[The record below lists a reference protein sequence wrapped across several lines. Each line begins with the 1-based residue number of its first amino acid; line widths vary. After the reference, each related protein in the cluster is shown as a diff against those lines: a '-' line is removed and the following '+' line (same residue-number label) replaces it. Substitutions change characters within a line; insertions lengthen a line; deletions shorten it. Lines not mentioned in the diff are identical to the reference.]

1 MTAVT
6 GDRVRGRSL
15 QRALIGFRERGRGG
29 WLPTPNNGRAP
40 PAGPAL
46 GALISRGGGGGG
58 SVRRAGRDGTGMAGA
73 GGASCCR
80 GGAGGLQPLRAT
92 VPFQLQQRRGD
103 PGWAA
108 SVPCAA
114 AVEKPCRPRQP
125 RVRRTSSLDTI
136 VGSYLL
142 GQWPRDT
149 EGASTSCMND
159 KATQIAKLKQQLQR
173 TKLNGR
179 SGKEKEKSSPLQGD
193 HAVLGSLRDSSSG
206 FLSPSPV
213 LRLSPC
219 LHRSLEG
226 LNQELEEV
234 FVKEQGDEE
243 LLRILDVPDGHRA
256 PAPAQRGSGDASLT
270 LEPSSG
276 SCSSLSLSP
285 SPSVPLRLSP
295 HSPARL
301 AAEEPSSAAD
311 EVQPDLKEKEEG
323 SPSPVLAFASSP
335 RPNHSY
341 MFKREPPEGCEK
353 VRAFEEASSP
363 SPDQPFRPSCPD
375 KNKVHFN
382 PTGSAFCPVS
392 LVKPLFPNVGF
403 LFRGFP
409 ASPSPGTATFTSCQP
424 TAPAPFLGV
433 RKDAAVDSFGEVSKS
448 PSLNYEHWKRGQP
461 EESVVFHS
469 SLVV

>member
-1 MTAVT
+1 
-6 GDRVRGRSL
+6 
-15 QRALIGFRERGRGG
+15 
-29 WLPTPNNGRAP
+29 
-40 PAGPAL
+40 
-46 GALISRGGGGGG
+46 
-58 SVRRAGRDGTGMAGA
+58 
-73 GGASCCR
+73 
-80 GGAGGLQPLRAT
+80 
-92 VPFQLQQRRGD
+92 
-103 PGWAA
+103 A

-114 AVEKPCRPRQP
+114 AAEKSCRPRQP
-125 RVRRTSSLDTI
+125 RVRRTSSLDTV

-142 GQWPRDT
+142 GQWPRDA
-149 EGASTSCMND
+149 EGAPTSCMND
-159 KATQIAKLKQQLQR
+159 KATQTPVSWHEAEAGKGGSGAHKRSASWGSADHRREIAKLKQQLQR

-179 SGKEKEKSSPLQGD
+179 SGQEKERSSPLPG
-193 HAVLGSLRDSSSG
+193 ARAALAPLPDSPSG

-226 LNQELEEV
+226 LNQELEEA
-234 FVKEQGDEE
+234 FVKEQGEEE

-256 PAPAQRGSGDASLT
+256 PAPAQRGSGDASLA
-270 LEPSSG
+270 LEPG
-276 SCSSLSLSP
+276 SCGSFALSP

-295 HSPARL
+295 PAPARL
-301 AAEEPSSAAD
+301 AAEDPSSAGD
-311 EVQPDLKEKEEG
+311 EPKAEPKEKEEG
-323 SPSPVLAFASSP
+323 SPSPVLAFAASP

-341 MFKREPPEGCEK
+341 VFKREPPEGCEK
-353 VRAFEEASSP
+353 IRAFEEASSP
-363 SPDQPFRPSCPD
+363 GPDPPFQPSCPD

-409 ASPSPGTATFTSCQP
+409 ASSGPGSGAFPSCQP
-424 TAPAPFLGV
+424 PAPTPFLGV
-433 RKDAAVDSFGEVSKS
+433 RKEAAGDGFGQVSKS
-448 PSLNYEHWKRGQP
+448 PSRNYEHWKRGQA

>member
-1 MTAVT
+1 M
-6 GDRVRGRSL
+6 
-15 QRALIGFRERGRGG
+15 
-29 WLPTPNNGRAP
+29 
-40 PAGPAL
+40 AGAA
-46 GALISRGGGGGG
+46 GTSCSRGGP
-58 SVRRAGRDGTGMAGA
+58 
-73 GGASCCR
+73 
-80 GGAGGLQPLRAT
+80 GGLQPLRAT

-103 PGWAA
+103 GGRAA

-114 AVEKPCRPRQP
+114 AGEKTCRPRQP

-142 GQWPRDT
+142 GQWPRDA
-149 EGASTSCMND
+149 EGASASCMND

-193 HAVLGSLRDSSSG
+193 HAVLGSLRDSPSG
-206 FLSPSPV
+206 FLSSSAI

-256 PAPAQRGSGDASLT
+256 PAPARRGSGDAALT

-295 HSPARL
+295 HTPGRL
-301 AAEEPSSAAD
+301 AVEELSAAD
-311 EVQPDLKEKEEG
+311 EVQPDPKEKEEG

-363 SPDQPFRPSCPD
+363 GPEQSFQPSCPD

-409 ASPSPGTATFTSCQP
+409 ASSSPGAGPFAPCQP
-424 TAPAPFLGV
+424 TAPSPFLGV
-433 RKDAAVDSFGEVSKS
+433 RKDAAVDGFSDVSKA
-448 PSLNYEHWKRGQP
+448 PALNYEHWKRGQP

>member
-1 MTAVT
+1 MAGAVGT
-6 GDRVRGRSL
+6 SC
-15 QRALIGFRERGRGG
+15 
-29 WLPTPNNGRAP
+29 
-40 PAGPAL
+40 
-46 GALISRGGGGGG
+46 SRGGP
-58 SVRRAGRDGTGMAGA
+58 
-73 GGASCCR
+73 
-80 GGAGGLQPLRAT
+80 GGLQPLRAT

-103 PGWAA
+103 GGRAA

-114 AVEKPCRPRQP
+114 AGEKTCRPRQP

-142 GQWPRDT
+142 GQWPRDA
-149 EGASTSCMND
+149 EGASASCVND
-159 KATQIAKLKQQLQR
+159 KATQD
-173 TKLNGR
+173 
-179 SGKEKEKSSPLQGD
+179 SP
-193 HAVLGSLRDSSSG
+193 SG
-206 FLSPSPV
+206 FLSPSAV

-256 PAPAQRGSGDASLT
+256 PAPAQRGSGDAALT

-285 SPSVPLRLSP
+285 SPSVPLRPSP
-295 HSPARL
+295 RTPGRL
-301 AAEEPSSAAD
+301 AAEELSAAD
-311 EVQPDLKEKEEG
+311 EAQPDPKEKEEG

-341 MFKREPPEGCEK
+341 VFKREPPEGCEK

-363 SPDQPFRPSCPD
+363 GPEQSFQPSCPD

-409 ASPSPGTATFTSCQP
+409 ASSSPGAGPFPSCQSA
-424 TAPAPFLGV
+424 APSPFLGV
-433 RKDAAVDSFGEVSKS
+433 RKDAAVDGFGDVSKS
-448 PSLNYEHWKRGQP
+448 PALNYEHWKRGQP